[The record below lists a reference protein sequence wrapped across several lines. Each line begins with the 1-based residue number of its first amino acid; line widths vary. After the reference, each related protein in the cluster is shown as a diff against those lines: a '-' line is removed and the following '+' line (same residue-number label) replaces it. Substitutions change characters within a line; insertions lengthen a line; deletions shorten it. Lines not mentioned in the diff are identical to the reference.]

1 MSNSVWVCQA
11 GTVEDSGTVTQLHGS
26 KQVEN
31 GIEQFQSAWE
41 GSPAQK
47 EAVKEEIQGLKS
59 FQETCFKK
67 VKANAD
73 KVVLK
78 GRGGIRGNA
87 MDDYVII
94 LQSLQL
100 RTYGTK

>member
-1 MSNSVWVCQA
+1 MSSSVWVGQA
-11 GTVEDSGTVTQLHGS
+11 GTAEDSGTMTQLHGS

-31 GIEQFQSAWE
+31 GIESFQSAWE

-47 EAVKEEIQGLKS
+47 EAVKEEVRALKS
-59 FQETCFKK
+59 VEETCFKK

-78 GRGGIRGNA
+78 GRGGIRDNA
-87 MDDYVII
+87 MEDYVII

-100 RTYGTK
+100 RT